1 MIKKPKSRQSHSSRG
16 ATAAVRKAAGKVV
29 AKGSNKSGATSTVAV
44 KSPVE
49 QALPRPFIAQAISL
63 LAEVLKFERPADG
76 VLSQYFKTH
85 RELGHTDRGR
95 LAEMTYMVLRHL
107 NSLREV
113 VGRSAPPEGHEAR
126 YLVLAALIRLQ
137 NRNLREIEHLLK
149 GDETEWFGRLK
160 AAGQEKT
167 PESQS
172 AAVRHE
178 WPSWLEDALAAT
190 PSMPEQERDALSR
203 ALLQPA
209 PLDLRINPL
218 RAKRPEI
225 LAQLEKHGIHAAET
239 PYSPWGMR
247 VEGKPA
253 IQRHP
258 AFEKGDM
265 EVQDEGSQLL
275 VALLAPKRGEMVL
288 DFCAG
293 AGGKTLLMGALMK
306 NTGRLYATDISEK
319 RLAKLGPRVARAG
332 LSNVQTIRLAHER
345 DDRIQRLA
353 GKFDRVLVDAP
364 CSGTGTLRRNPDLKW
379 RQTAE
384 QVQGLSEMQRKILDA
399 AAPLVRPGG
408 VLVYATCSLL
418 AQENGDVQQAFSA
431 AHPEFEVID
440 PVQQLSAVGVE
451 LPADAACQSSDG
463 LPGLQLLPHRH
474 NTDGFFAAIWR
485 KKI

>member
-1 MIKKPKSRQSHSSRG
+1 MNKKIAGRKPTNRRSESKPVRKSPADKTLPPKSP
-16 ATAAVRKAAGKVV
+16 A
-29 AKGSNKSGATSTVAV
+29 
-44 KSPVE
+44 E
-49 QALPRPFIAQAISL
+49 LALPRPFIAQAISL

-76 VLSQYFKTH
+76 VLSQYFKVH

-95 LAEMTYMVLRHL
+95 IAELIYAVLRHL
-107 NSLREV
+107 ASLRAVVTHSDPPGPEV
-113 VGRSAPPEGHEAR
+113 R

-137 NRNLREIEHLLK
+137 NRNLREIEHLIK
-149 GDETEWFGRLK
+149 GDEVEWFGRLK
-160 AAGQEKT
+160 AAGQQLSEVAT
-167 PESQS
+167 P
-172 AAVRHE
+172 AVRHE
-178 WPSWLEDALAAT
+178 WPEWLEQALAA
-190 PSMPEQERDALSR
+190 MPDAERDALSR
-203 ALLQPA
+203 SLLQPA

-225 LAQLEKHGIHAAET
+225 LAQLEKHGIAAAET
-239 PYSPWGMR
+239 PYSPYGMR

-306 NTGRLYATDISEK
+306 NTGRLYATDVSEK

-332 LSNVQTIRLAHER
+332 LSNVQAIRLAHER

-364 CSGTGTLRRNPDLKW
+364 CSGTGTLRRNPDIKW
-379 RQTAE
+379 RQKLEQIEELTAT
-384 QVQGLSEMQRKILDA
+384 QTKILEA

-418 AQENGDVQQAFSA
+418 NQENGAIQQAFSA
-431 AHPEFEVID
+431 QHPEFEVVD
-440 PVQQLSAVGVE
+440 PVQQLAAVGID
-451 LPADAACQSSDG
+451 LPADAVTRDPEG

-474 NTDGFFAAIWR
+474 NTDGFFAAVWR

>member
-1 MIKKPKSRQSHSSRG
+1 MTKKKPAPAQKRSSTPNAKRRPAASQ
-16 ATAAVRKAAGKVV
+16 ATAEPKSAA
-29 AKGSNKSGATSTVAV
+29 
-44 KSPVE
+44 E
-49 QALPRPFIAQAISL
+49 LALPRPFVAQAISL

-76 VLSQYFKTH
+76 VLSNYFKNH
-85 RELGHTDRGR
+85 REMGHTDRGR
-95 LAEMTYMVLRHL
+95 IAELIYSVLRHL
-107 NSLREV
+107 RSLRDV
-113 VGRSAPPEGHEAR
+113 VSRSEPPSPNEAR
-126 YLVLAALIRLQ
+126 YLVLAALVRLQ
-137 NRNLREIEHLLK
+137 GRNLREIEHLIK
-149 GDETEWFGRLK
+149 GEDTEWFGRLK
-160 AAGQEKT
+160 AAGQAKGD
-167 PESQS
+167 

-178 WPSWLEDALAAT
+178 WPNWLEEALAAMPAEETDALA
-190 PSMPEQERDALSR
+190 R
-203 ALLQPA
+203 ALLTPA

-218 RAKRPEI
+218 HARRPEI
-225 LAQLEKHGIHAAET
+225 LAQLEKHGITAQET

-247 VEGKPA
+247 LEGKPA

-258 AFEKGDM
+258 AFVKGDM
-265 EVQDEGSQLL
+265 EVQDEGSQILAAL
-275 VALLAPKRGEMVL
+275 VAPKRGEMVL

-306 NTGRLYATDISEK
+306 NTGRLYAADISEK

-384 QVQGLSEMQRKILDA
+384 QIAELAEIQRKILEA

-418 AQENGDVQQAFSA
+418 AVENTLVQQAFTD
-431 AHPEFEVID
+431 AHPQFEVVD
-440 PVQQLSAVGVE
+440 PVAQLAAVGIE
-451 LPADAACQSSDG
+451 LPADALINGPTG

-474 NTDGFFAAIWR
+474 GTDGFFAAIWR

>member
-1 MIKKPKSRQSHSSRG
+1 MNRMNKKITGRKATTNASTRKTAANKQKQKPQAAVPKSP
-16 ATAAVRKAAGKVV
+16 A
-29 AKGSNKSGATSTVAV
+29 
-44 KSPVE
+44 E

-76 VLSQYFKTH
+76 VLSQHFKTH
-85 RELGHTDRGR
+85 RELGHADRGR
-95 LAEMTYMVLRHL
+95 LAELIYAILRHL
-107 NSLREV
+107 SGLRDV
-113 VGRSAPPEGHEAR
+113 VGRSLPPDGHEAR

-137 NRNLREIEHLLK
+137 SKNLREIEHLLK
-149 GDETEWFGRLK
+149 GDESEWFGRLK
-160 AAGQEKT
+160 AAGQEKASESNT
-167 PESQS
+167 P
-172 AAVRHE
+172 ALRHE
-178 WPSWLEDALAAT
+178 WPQWLEEALIAL
-190 PSMPEQERDALSR
+190 PDSERDALAK
-203 ALLQPA
+203 ALLQSA
-209 PLDLRINPL
+209 PLDLRVNPL
-218 RAKRPEI
+218 KAKRPEI
-225 LAQLEKHGIHAAET
+225 LAQLEKHGIVAAET
-239 PYSPWGMR
+239 AYSPWGMR

-306 NTGRLYATDISEK
+306 NTGRLYATDVSEK
-319 RLAKLGPRVARAG
+319 RLAKLSPRVARAG
-332 LSNVQTIRLAHER
+332 LSNVQAIRLAHER

-379 RQTAE
+379 RQTAA
-384 QVQGLSEMQRKILDA
+384 QVAELADMQTRILEA

-418 AQENGDVQQAFSA
+418 QQENGNIQQAFSER
-431 AHPEFEVID
+431 HPEFEVVD
-440 PVQQLSAVGVE
+440 PIQQLSAVGIELTLDAQTIGVTG
-451 LPADAACQSSDG
+451 LPA
-463 LPGLQLLPHRH
+463 LQLLPHRH

>member
-1 MIKKPKSRQSHSSRG
+1 MPL
-16 ATAAVRKAAGKVV
+16 
-29 AKGSNKSGATSTVAV
+29 
-44 KSPVE
+44 SPAE
-49 QALPRPFIAQAISL
+49 QALPRPMVAQAISL

-85 RELGHTDRGR
+85 RELGHADRGR
-95 LAEMTYMVLRHL
+95 LAELIYAILRHL
-107 NSLREV
+107 ASLRAV
-113 VGRSAPPEGHEAR
+113 VARSAPPEGHEAR
-126 YLVLAALIRLQ
+126 HLVLAALVRLQ
-137 NRNLREIEHLLK
+137 GRNLREIEHLLK
-149 GDETEWFGRLK
+149 GDENEWFGRLK
-160 AAGQEKT
+160 AAGQEKSETMT
-167 PESQS
+167 P
-172 AAVRHE
+172 AVSHE
-178 WPSWLEDALAAT
+178 WPEWLETALAAMPDADRDALAR
-190 PSMPEQERDALSR
+190 S
-203 ALLQPA
+203 LLQPA

-225 LAQLEKHGIHAAET
+225 LAQLDKHGIVAEET

-247 VEGKPA
+247 VESKPA

-258 AFEKGDM
+258 AFEKGDI

-275 VALLAPKRGEMVL
+275 VAMLAPKRGEMVL

-332 LSNVQTIRLAHER
+332 LSNVQTIRIAHER

-379 RQTAE
+379 RQSVE
-384 QVQGLSEMQRKILDA
+384 QVNELSDMQAKILEA

-408 VLVYATCSLL
+408 LLVYATCSLL
-418 AQENGDVQQAFSA
+418 DQENGAIQQAFSEK
-431 AHPEFEVID
+431 HTEFEVVN
-440 PVQQLSAVGVE
+440 PVQQLAAVGVD
-451 LPADAACQSSDG
+451 LPTDAVTQGAMG

-474 NTDGFFAAIWR
+474 NTDGFFAAVWR

>member
-1 MIKKPKSRQSHSSRG
+1 MKKKPAGRQSSHSR
-16 ATAAVRKAAGKVV
+16 AAGRPAAARKHS
-29 AKGSNKSGATSTVAV
+29 GSQQHAP
-44 KSPVE
+44 KSPAE
-49 QALPRPFIAQAISL
+49 QALPRPFIAQSISL
-63 LAEVLKFERPADG
+63 LAEVLRFERPADG

-85 RELGHTDRGR
+85 RELGHADRGR
-95 LAEMTYMVLRHL
+95 LAELIYAVLRNL
-107 NSLREV
+107 ASLRDV
-113 VGRSAPPEGHEAR
+113 VGRSEPPGGHEAR
-126 YLVLAALIRLQ
+126 YLVLAALVRLQ
-137 NRNLREIEHLLK
+137 SRNLREIEHLLK
-149 GDETEWFGRLK
+149 GDETDWFGRLK
-160 AAGQEKT
+160 AAGQVKSDTMT
-167 PESQS
+167 P
-172 AAVRHE
+172 AVRHE
-178 WPSWLEDALAAT
+178 WPEWLEEALIT
-190 PSMPEQERDALSR
+190 LPEAERDALARS
-203 ALLQPA
+203 LLQPA

-218 RAKRPEI
+218 KARRPEI
-225 LAQLEKHGIHAAET
+225 LEQLEKHGIHAKET

-345 DDRIQRLA
+345 DDRIQRLS

-379 RQTAE
+379 RQKAE
-384 QVQGLSEMQRKILDA
+384 QIAELTEMQTKILNA
-399 AAPLVRPGG
+399 AAALVRPGG

-418 AQENGDVQQAFSA
+418 NQENGAIQQAFSA
-431 AHPEFEVID
+431 SHPAFEVVD
-440 PVQQLSAVGVE
+440 PVQQLSAVGID
-451 LPADAACQSSDG
+451 LPADAVTRSADG

>member
-1 MIKKPKSRQSHSSRG
+1 MPL
-16 ATAAVRKAAGKVV
+16 
-29 AKGSNKSGATSTVAV
+29 
-44 KSPVE
+44 SPAE
-49 QALPRPFIAQAISL
+49 QALPRPMVAQAISL

-85 RELGHTDRGR
+85 RELGHADRGR
-95 LAEMTYMVLRHL
+95 LAELIYAILRHL
-107 NSLREV
+107 ASLRAV
-113 VGRSAPPEGHEAR
+113 VARSAPPEGHEAR
-126 YLVLAALIRLQ
+126 HLVLAALVRLQ
-137 NRNLREIEHLLK
+137 GRNLREIEHLLK
-149 GDETEWFGRLK
+149 GDENEWFGRLK
-160 AAGQEKT
+160 AAGQEKSETMT
-167 PESQS
+167 P
-172 AAVRHE
+172 AVSHE
-178 WPSWLEDALAAT
+178 WPEWLETALAAMPDADRDALAR
-190 PSMPEQERDALSR
+190 S
-203 ALLQPA
+203 LLQPA

-225 LAQLEKHGIHAAET
+225 LAQLDKHGIVAEET

-258 AFEKGDM
+258 DFEKGDI

-275 VALLAPKRGEMVL
+275 VAMLAPKRGEMVL

-332 LSNVQTIRLAHER
+332 LSNVQTIRIAHER

-379 RQTAE
+379 RQSVE
-384 QVQGLSEMQRKILDA
+384 QVNELSDMQAKILEA

-408 VLVYATCSLL
+408 LLVYATCSLL
-418 AQENGDVQQAFSA
+418 DQENGAIQQAFSEK
-431 AHPEFEVID
+431 HTEFEVVN
-440 PVQQLSAVGVE
+440 PVQQLAAVGVD
-451 LPADAACQSSDG
+451 LPTDAVTQGAMG

-474 NTDGFFAAIWR
+474 NTDGFFAAVWR

>member
-1 MIKKPKSRQSHSSRG
+1 M
-16 ATAAVRKAAGKVV
+16 
-29 AKGSNKSGATSTVAV
+29 
-44 KSPVE
+44 
-49 QALPRPFIAQAISL
+49 
-63 LAEVLKFERPADG
+63 AEEG
-76 VLSQYFKTH
+76 LSAMP
-85 RELGHTDRGR
+85 E
-95 LAEMTYMVLRHL
+95 AEC
-107 NSLREV
+107 
-113 VGRSAPPEGHEAR
+113 
-126 YLVLAALIRLQ
+126 
-137 NRNLREIEHLLK
+137 
-149 GDETEWFGRLK
+149 
-160 AAGQEKT
+160 
-167 PESQS
+167 
-172 AAVRHE
+172 
-178 WPSWLEDALAAT
+178 DALAR
-190 PSMPEQERDALSR
+190 S
-203 ALLQPA
+203 LLQPA

-225 LAQLEKHGIHAAET
+225 LAQLEKHGIVAAET

-258 AFEKGDM
+258 AFEKGDI

-306 NTGRLYATDISEK
+306 NTGRLYATDVSEK
-319 RLAKLGPRVARAG
+319 RLAKLGPRVVRAG
-332 LSNVQTIRLAHER
+332 LSNVQAIRLAHER

-379 RQTAE
+379 RQKAE
-384 QVQGLSEMQRKILDA
+384 QIEELTVMQTKILEA

-418 AQENGDVQQAFSA
+418 NHENGAIQQAFSA
-431 AHPEFEVID
+431 QHPDFDVID
-440 PVQQLSAVGVE
+440 PVQQLSAVGID
-451 LPADAACQSSDG
+451 LPADAVTRSADG
-463 LPGLQLLPHRH
+463 LPGLQLLPHRN
-474 NTDGFFAAIWR
+474 NTDGFFAAVWR

>member
-1 MIKKPKSRQSHSSRG
+1 MPL
-16 ATAAVRKAAGKVV
+16 
-29 AKGSNKSGATSTVAV
+29 
-44 KSPVE
+44 SPAE
-49 QALPRPFIAQAISL
+49 QALPRPMVAQAISL

-85 RELGHTDRGR
+85 RELGHADRGR
-95 LAEMTYMVLRHL
+95 LAELVYAILRHL
-107 NSLREV
+107 ASLRAV
-113 VGRSAPPEGHEAR
+113 VARSAPPEGHEAR
-126 YLVLAALIRLQ
+126 HLVLAALVRLQ
-137 NRNLREIEHLLK
+137 GRNLREIEHLLK
-149 GDETEWFGRLK
+149 GDENEWFGRLK
-160 AAGQEKT
+160 AAGQEKSETMT
-167 PESQS
+167 P
-172 AAVRHE
+172 AVSHE
-178 WPSWLEDALAAT
+178 WPEWLETALAAMPDADRDALAR
-190 PSMPEQERDALSR
+190 S
-203 ALLQPA
+203 LLQPA

-225 LAQLEKHGIHAAET
+225 LAQLDKHGIVAEET

-258 AFEKGDM
+258 AFEKGDI

-275 VALLAPKRGEMVL
+275 VAMLAPKRGEMVL

-332 LSNVQTIRLAHER
+332 LSNVQTIRIAHER

-379 RQTAE
+379 RQSVE
-384 QVQGLSEMQRKILDA
+384 QVNELSDMQAKILEA

-408 VLVYATCSLL
+408 LLVYATCSLL
-418 AQENGDVQQAFSA
+418 DQENGAIQQAFSEK
-431 AHPEFEVID
+431 HTEFEVVN
-440 PVQQLSAVGVE
+440 PVQQLAAVGVD
-451 LPADAACQSSDG
+451 LPTDAVTQGAMG

-474 NTDGFFAAIWR
+474 NTDGFFAAVWR

>member
-1 MIKKPKSRQSHSSRG
+1 MTMHKKPGTRQGAANHKSRSNNARPTRKRPSG
-16 ATAAVRKAAGKVV
+16 KAMTAAAA
-29 AKGSNKSGATSTVAV
+29 TP
-44 KSPVE
+44 KSPAE
-49 QALPRPFIAQAISL
+49 QALPRPFIGQAISL

-85 RELGHTDRGR
+85 RELGHADRGR
-95 LAEMTYMVLRHL
+95 LAELIYAVLRHL
-107 NSLREV
+107 SSLRDV

-126 YLVLAALIRLQ
+126 YLVLAAQIRLQ
-137 NRNLREIEHLLK
+137 SRNLREIEHLLK

-172 AAVRHE
+172 PAVRHE
-178 WPSWLEDALAAT
+178 WPTWLEEALAAM
-190 PSMPEQERDALSR
+190 PSMPDNERDALARSM
-203 ALLQPA
+203 LQPA
-209 PLDLRINPL
+209 PLDLRINPV

-225 LAQLEKHGIHAAET
+225 LAQLEKHGIVAAET

-332 LSNVQTIRLAHER
+332 LSNVQAIRIAHER

-379 RQTAE
+379 RQTPE
-384 QVQGLSEMQRKILDA
+384 QVVELTGMQTKILEA

-418 AQENGDVQQAFSA
+418 AQENGDIQQAFSA
-431 AHPEFEVID
+431 AHPEFEVVD
-440 PVQQLSAVGVE
+440 PVQQLAAVGID
-451 LPADAACQSSDG
+451 LPTDAVTRGADG

>member
-1 MIKKPKSRQSHSSRG
+1 MNKKTVGLK
-16 ATAAVRKAAGKVV
+16 VRKAANTRPGRKAPSQQQQVP
-29 AKGSNKSGATSTVAV
+29 
-44 KSPVE
+44 KSPAE

-63 LAEVLKFERPADG
+63 LAEVLRFERPADG
-76 VLSQYFKTH
+76 VLSHYFKMH
-85 RELGHTDRGR
+85 RELGHSDRGR
-95 LAEMTYMVLRHL
+95 LAELIYAVLRHL
-107 NSLREV
+107 ASLRDV
-113 VGRSAPPEGHEAR
+113 VGRSDPPAGHEAR

-137 NRNLREIEHLLK
+137 SRNLREIEHLLK
-149 GDETEWFGRLK
+149 GDENDWFGRLK
-160 AAGQEKT
+160 AAGQAKSETVT
-167 PESQS
+167 P
-172 AAVRHE
+172 AVRHE
-178 WPSWLEDALAAT
+178 WPEWLEAALS
-190 PSMPEQERDALSR
+190 PMPEAERDALAR

-225 LAQLEKHGIHAAET
+225 LAQLEKHGIFARET

-293 AGGKTLLMGALMK
+293 AGGKTLLIGALMK
-306 NTGRLYATDISEK
+306 NTGRLYATDVSEK

-332 LSNVQTIRLAHER
+332 LSNVQAIRIAHER

-379 RQTAE
+379 RQKPE
-384 QVQGLSEMQRKILDA
+384 QIVELTEMQTKILDA

-418 AQENGDVQQAFSA
+418 AQENGAIQQAFSER
-431 AHPEFEVID
+431 HPEFEVVD
-440 PVQQLSAVGVE
+440 PVQQLAAVGID
-451 LPADAACQSSDG
+451 LPTDALTQSTVG

-474 NTDGFFAAIWR
+474 QTDGFFAAIWR

>member
-1 MIKKPKSRQSHSSRG
+1 MNKKPGARRASNTKLATQRG
-16 ATAAVRKAAGKVV
+16 ADKQPLAKSAA
-29 AKGSNKSGATSTVAV
+29 
-44 KSPVE
+44 E

-63 LAEVLKFERPADG
+63 LAEVLRFERPADG
-76 VLSQYFKTH
+76 MLSQYFKTH
-85 RELGHTDRGR
+85 RELGHADRGR
-95 LAEMTYMVLRHL
+95 LAELIYNVLRHL
-107 NSLREV
+107 ASLRDV
-113 VGRSAPPEGHEAR
+113 VGRSDPPAGHEAR

-137 NRNLREIEHLLK
+137 SRNLREIEHLLK
-149 GDETEWFGRLK
+149 GDETDWFGRLK
-160 AAGQEKT
+160 AAGQEKET
-167 PESQS
+167 SLSP
-172 AAVRHE
+172 ALRHE
-178 WPSWLEDALAAT
+178 WPEWLETALIAMPDA
-190 PSMPEQERDALSR
+190 ERDALARS
-203 ALLQPA
+203 LKLPA

-225 LAQLEKHGIHAAET
+225 LAQLEKHGIVARET

-306 NTGRLYATDISEK
+306 NTGRLYATDVSEK

-332 LSNVQTIRLAHER
+332 LSNVQAIRIAHER

-379 RQTAE
+379 RQKPE
-384 QVQGLSEMQRKILDA
+384 QIVELTEMQTKILDA

-418 AQENGDVQQAFSA
+418 AQENGAIQQAFSER
-431 AHPEFEVID
+431 HPEFEVVD
-440 PVQQLSAVGVE
+440 PVQQLAAVGID
-451 LPADAACQSSDG
+451 LPTDALTQSTVG

-474 NTDGFFAAIWR
+474 QTDGFFAAIWR

>member
-1 MIKKPKSRQSHSSRG
+1 MTMHKKPGARQGAANHKSRSNSARPVRKGSSG
-16 ATAAVRKAAGKVV
+16 TAMTATAA
-29 AKGSNKSGATSTVAV
+29 TP
-44 KSPVE
+44 KSPAE
-49 QALPRPFIAQAISL
+49 QALPRPFIGQAISL

-85 RELGHTDRGR
+85 RELGHADRGR
-95 LAEMTYMVLRHL
+95 LAELTYAVLRHL
-107 NSLREV
+107 NSLRDV

-126 YLVLAALIRLQ
+126 YLILAALIRLQ
-137 NRNLREIEHLLK
+137 SRNLREIEHLLK

-172 AAVRHE
+172 PAVRHE
-178 WPSWLEDALAAT
+178 WPTWLEEALAAM
-190 PSMPEQERDALSR
+190 PSMSDNERDALARSM
-203 ALLQPA
+203 LQPA
-209 PLDLRINPL
+209 PLDLRINPV

-225 LAQLEKHGIHAAET
+225 LAQLEKHGIVAAET

-332 LSNVQTIRLAHER
+332 LSNVQAIRIAHER

-379 RQTAE
+379 RQTPE
-384 QVQGLSEMQRKILDA
+384 QVVELTGMQTKILEA

-418 AQENGDVQQAFSA
+418 VQENGDIQQAFTA
-431 AHPEFEVID
+431 AHPEFEVVD
-440 PVQQLSAVGVE
+440 PVQQLAAVGID
-451 LPADAACQSSDG
+451 LPADAVTRSAHG
-463 LPGLQLLPHRH
+463 LSGLQLLPHRH

>member
-1 MIKKPKSRQSHSSRG
+1 MNKKSIGRNPARRSDSKP
-16 ATAAVRKAAGKVV
+16 VRKPTGQLKPV
-29 AKGSNKSGATSTVAV
+29 AKSTA
-44 KSPVE
+44 E
-49 QALPRPFIAQAISL
+49 QALPRPFIAQSISL
-63 LAEVLKFERPADG
+63 LAEVLRFERPADG

-95 LAEMTYMVLRHL
+95 LAELIYAVLRHL
-107 NSLREV
+107 ASLRDV

-126 YLVLAALIRLQ
+126 YLVLAALVRLQ
-137 NRNLREIEHLLK
+137 SRNFREIEHLLK
-149 GDETEWFGRLK
+149 GDETDWFGRLK
-160 AAGQEKT
+160 AAGQEKSDSMT
-167 PESQS
+167 S
-172 AAVRHE
+172 AVRHE
-178 WPSWLEDALAAT
+178 WPEWLEAALAT
-190 PSMPEQERDALSR
+190 MPESERDALAKS
-203 ALLQPA
+203 LLQPA

-218 RAKRPEI
+218 RAKRAEI
-225 LAQLEKHGIHAAET
+225 LAQLDKHGIVAVET
-239 PYSPWGMR
+239 PHSPWGMR

-258 AFEKGDM
+258 AFEKGDV

-275 VALLAPKRGEMVL
+275 VAMLAPKRGEMVL

-332 LSNVQTIRLAHER
+332 LSNVQAIRLAHER

-364 CSGTGTLRRNPDLKW
+364 CSGTGTLRRNPDIKW
-379 RQTAE
+379 RQKIE
-384 QVQGLSEMQRKILDA
+384 QIEELAVMQTKILDA

-408 VLVYATCSLL
+408 LLVYATCSLL
-418 AQENGDVQQAFSA
+418 NLENGAIQDAFSA
-431 AHPEFEVID
+431 QHPEFEVVD
-440 PVQQLSAVGVE
+440 PVQQLAAVGIN
-451 LPADAACQSSDG
+451 LPTDAVTRSEGG
-463 LPGLQLLPHRH
+463 LSGLRLLPHRH
-474 NTDGFFAAIWR
+474 NTDGFFAAVWR

>member
-1 MIKKPKSRQSHSSRG
+1 MNKNRFSLKPDAGVSR
-16 ATAAVRKAAGKVV
+16 RKAGL
-29 AKGSNKSGATSTVAV
+29 
-44 KSPVE
+44 SPSQAPLTPAE
-49 QALPRPFIAQAISL
+49 QALPRPMIAQAISL
-63 LAEVLKFERPADG
+63 LADVLKFERPADG

-85 RELGHTDRGR
+85 RELGHNDRGR
-95 LAEMTYMVLRHL
+95 LAEMIYAILRHL
-107 NSLREV
+107 ASLRAL
-113 VGRSAPPEGHEAR
+113 VGGSLPPAGHEAR
-126 YLVLAALIRLQ
+126 YLVLAALVRLQ
-137 NRNLREIEHLLK
+137 GRNFREVEHLLK
-149 GDETEWFGRLK
+149 GDEIEWFSRLK
-160 AAGQEKT
+160 AVGQELSGT
-167 PESQS
+167 LS
-172 AAVRHE
+172 AAEGHE
-178 WPSWLEDALAAT
+178 WPEWLEQAL
-190 PSMPEQERDALSR
+190 SIMPDSDREALSR

-209 PLDLRINPL
+209 PLDLRISPL

-225 LAQLEKHGIHAAET
+225 LAQLEKHGIVARET

-275 VALLAPKRGEMVL
+275 VAMLAPKRGEMVL

-332 LSNVQTIRLAHER
+332 LSNVQAIRIAHER

-379 RQTAE
+379 RQSAAHVTE
-384 QVQGLSEMQRKILDA
+384 LTEMQSKILEA

-408 VLVYATCSLL
+408 VLLYATCSLL
-418 AQENGDVQQAFSA
+418 NQENGAIQDAFSA
-431 AHPEFEVID
+431 QHPEFEVVD
-440 PVQQLSAVGVE
+440 PVQQLAAVGID
-451 LPADAACQSSDG
+451 LPTDAVTRSAGG
-463 LPGLQLLPHRH
+463 LSGLQLLPHRH
-474 NTDGFFAAIWR
+474 NTDGFFAAVWR

>member
-1 MIKKPKSRQSHSSRG
+1 MTLHKKPG
-16 ATAAVRKAAGKVV
+16 AKRAAVTHSQRRSNTQRPVRKSGSSKAADQD
-29 AKGSNKSGATSTVAV
+29 AMP
-44 KSPVE
+44 KSPAE
-49 QALPRPFIAQAISL
+49 QALPRPFIGQAISL

-95 LAEMTYMVLRHL
+95 LAELIYAVLRQL
-107 NSLREV
+107 GSLREV
-113 VGRSAPPEGHEAR
+113 VGRSAPSEGHEAR

-167 PESQS
+167 TESQS
-172 AAVRHE
+172 SVVRHE
-178 WPSWLEDALAAT
+178 WPVWLEDALAAM
-190 PSMPEQERDALSR
+190 PSMPDDERDALARS
-203 ALLQPA
+203 LLHPA

-225 LAQLEKHGIHAAET
+225 LAQLEKHSIIATET
-239 PYSPWGMR
+239 PYSPYGMR

-306 NTGRLYATDISEK
+306 NSGRLYATDISEK
-319 RLAKLGPRVARAG
+319 RLAKLAPRVARAG

-379 RQTAE
+379 RQTPE
-384 QVQGLSEMQRKILDA
+384 QVTELTGMQAKILDA

-418 AQENGDVQQAFSA
+418 AQENGDIQQTFSA
-431 AHPEFEVID
+431 AHPEFEVVD
-440 PVQQLSAVGVE
+440 PVQQLAAVGID
-451 LPADAACQSSDG
+451 LPTDAVSRSSEG

>member
-1 MIKKPKSRQSHSSRG
+1 MNKTPAHRKTRSVTTRRNDQKPMRKASGQTLPPKSP
-16 ATAAVRKAAGKVV
+16 A
-29 AKGSNKSGATSTVAV
+29 
-44 KSPVE
+44 E
-49 QALPRPFIAQAISL
+49 QALPRPFIGQAISL
-63 LAEVLKFERPADG
+63 LAEVLKFERPADS
-76 VLSQYFKTH
+76 VLSYHFKSH
-85 RELGHTDRGR
+85 REMGHADRGR
-95 LAEMTYMVLRHL
+95 LAELIYAVLRQL
-107 NSLREV
+107 ASLRDV
-113 VGRSAPPEGHEAR
+113 VGRSEPPSPSEAR
-126 YLVLAALIRLQ
+126 YLVLAALVRLQ
-137 NRNLREIEHLLK
+137 GKNLREIEHLIK
-149 GDETEWFGRLK
+149 GDDTEWFGRLK
-160 AAGQEKT
+160 AAGQGKT
-167 PESQS
+167 AESQS

-178 WPSWLEDALAAT
+178 WPEWLEAALVAMPDA
-190 PSMPEQERDALSR
+190 ERDALARS
-203 ALLQPA
+203 LLQPA

-218 RAKRPEI
+218 HAKRPEI
-225 LAQLEKHGIHAAET
+225 LAQLEKHGIVAAET

-332 LSNVQTIRLAHER
+332 LSNVQSIRIAHER

-379 RQTAE
+379 RQKAE
-384 QVQGLSEMQRKILDA
+384 QIEELTAMQTKILDA

-418 AQENGDVQQAFSA
+418 PQENGAIQQAFSA

-440 PVQQLSAVGVE
+440 PVQQLSAVGID
-451 LPADAACQSSDG
+451 LPTDAICRSTDG

>member
-1 MIKKPKSRQSHSSRG
+1 MNKKPGARRVPNAKPTGKRGSDKPQPPKS
-16 ATAAVRKAAGKVV
+16 A
-29 AKGSNKSGATSTVAV
+29 
-44 KSPVE
+44 VE

-63 LAEVLKFERPADG
+63 LAEVLRFERPADG

-85 RELGHTDRGR
+85 RELGHADRGR
-95 LAEMTYMVLRHL
+95 LAELIYSVLRHL
-107 NSLREV
+107 ASLRDV
-113 VGRSAPPEGHEAR
+113 VGRSEPPAGHEAR

-149 GDETEWFGRLK
+149 CDETDWFGRLK
-160 AAGQEKT
+160 AAGQEKET
-167 PESQS
+167 SLSP
-172 AAVRHE
+172 ALRHE
-178 WPSWLEDALAAT
+178 WPKWLEAALIAMPDA
-190 PSMPEQERDALSR
+190 ERDALAR
-203 ALLQPA
+203 ALQHPA

-225 LAQLEKHGIHAAET
+225 LAHLEKHGIVAKET

-306 NTGRLYATDISEK
+306 NTGRLYATDVSEK
-319 RLAKLGPRVARAG
+319 RLAKLRPRVARAG
-332 LSNVQTIRLAHER
+332 LSNVQAIRIAHER

-379 RQTAE
+379 RQKPE
-384 QVQGLSEMQRKILDA
+384 QIVELTEMQNKILEA

-418 AQENGDVQQAFSA
+418 GQENGAIQQAFSER
-431 AHPEFEVID
+431 HPEFEVVD
-440 PVQQLSAVGVE
+440 PVQQLAAVGVD
-451 LPADAACQSSDG
+451 LPADAVTQSTSG

>member
-1 MIKKPKSRQSHSSRG
+1 MPL
-16 ATAAVRKAAGKVV
+16 
-29 AKGSNKSGATSTVAV
+29 
-44 KSPVE
+44 SPAE
-49 QALPRPFIAQAISL
+49 QALPRPMVAQAISL

-85 RELGHTDRGR
+85 RELGHADRGR
-95 LAEMTYMVLRHL
+95 LAELIYAILRHL
-107 NSLREV
+107 ASLRAV
-113 VGRSAPPEGHEAR
+113 VARSAPPEGHEAR
-126 YLVLAALIRLQ
+126 HLVLAALVRLQ
-137 NRNLREIEHLLK
+137 GRNLREIEHLLK
-149 GDETEWFGRLK
+149 GDENEWFGRLK
-160 AAGQEKT
+160 AAGQEKSETMT
-167 PESQS
+167 P
-172 AAVRHE
+172 AVSHE
-178 WPSWLEDALAAT
+178 WPEWLETALAAMPDADRDALAR
-190 PSMPEQERDALSR
+190 S
-203 ALLQPA
+203 LLQPA

-225 LAQLEKHGIHAAET
+225 LAQLDKHGIVAEET

-258 AFEKGDM
+258 AFEKGDI

-275 VALLAPKRGEMVL
+275 VAMLAPKRGEMVL

-332 LSNVQTIRLAHER
+332 LSNIQTIRIAHER

-379 RQTAE
+379 RQSVE
-384 QVQGLSEMQRKILDA
+384 QVNELSDMQAKILEA

-408 VLVYATCSLL
+408 LLVYATCSLL
-418 AQENGDVQQAFSA
+418 DQENGAIQQAFSEK
-431 AHPEFEVID
+431 HTEFEVVN
-440 PVQQLSAVGVE
+440 PVQQLAAVGVD
-451 LPADAACQSSDG
+451 LPTDAVTQGAMG

-474 NTDGFFAAIWR
+474 NTDGFFAAVWR

>member
-1 MIKKPKSRQSHSSRG
+1 MIDRMKLR
-16 ATAAVRKAAGKVV
+16 
-29 AKGSNKSGATSTVAV
+29 AK
-44 KSPVE
+44 
-49 QALPRPFIAQAISL
+49 IA
-63 LAEVLKFERPADG
+63 F
-76 VLSQYFKTH
+76 
-85 RELGHTDRGR
+85 
-95 LAEMTYMVLRHL
+95 
-107 NSLREV
+107 
-113 VGRSAPPEGHEAR
+113 
-126 YLVLAALIRLQ
+126 LVLAALIRLQ
-137 NRNLREIEHLLK
+137 GKNLREIEHLIK
-149 GDETEWFGRLK
+149 GEDTEWFGRLK
-160 AAGQEKT
+160 AAGQEKSDAMT
-167 PESQS
+167 P
-172 AAVRHE
+172 AVRHE
-178 WPSWLEDALAAT
+178 WPEWLEQALSAMPDA
-190 PSMPEQERDALSR
+190 ERDALARS
-203 ALLQPA
+203 LLHPA

-218 RAKRPEI
+218 QAKRPEI
-225 LAQLEKHGIHAAET
+225 LAQLEKHGIVAAET

-306 NTGRLYATDISEK
+306 NTGRLYATDVSEK
-319 RLAKLGPRVARAG
+319 RLFKLGPRVARAG
-332 LSNVQTIRLAHER
+332 LSNVQSIRIAHER

-379 RQTAE
+379 RQKAE
-384 QVQGLSEMQRKILDA
+384 QIEELTAMQTKILDA

-418 AQENGDVQQAFSA
+418 PQENGAIQQAFSA
-431 AHPEFEVID
+431 QHPEFEVID
-440 PVQQLSAVGVE
+440 PVQQLAAVGID
-451 LPADAACQSSDG
+451 LPTDAISRSADG